1 MPKNAPRFRGL
12 SQYVG
17 SKDPKTTNVYY
28 ITGVNPSKKT
38 YKGNLTLRL
47 SDFFKR

>member
-1 MPKNAPRFRGL
+1 MPKNAPRFKAL

-17 SKDPKTTNVYY
+17 SKDPRTTDVYFV
-28 ITGVNPSKKT
+28 TGVNPSKKT
-38 YKGNLTLRL
+38 YKGKGVLRL